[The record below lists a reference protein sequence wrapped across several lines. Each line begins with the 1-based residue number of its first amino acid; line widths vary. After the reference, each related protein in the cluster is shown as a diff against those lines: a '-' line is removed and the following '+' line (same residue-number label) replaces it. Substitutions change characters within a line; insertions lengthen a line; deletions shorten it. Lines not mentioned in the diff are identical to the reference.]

1 MKKILAIAAVAA
13 LTAGVSAFA
22 ANPFSDVTPDDWAFQ
37 AVSDLSDQG
46 VVEGYPDGTFKGERN
61 MTRYELAQ
69 IIARL
74 MAKEDQLNAE
84 QKATLDKLSGEY
96 ADELANLGVRVSNLE
111 KKVGNISWSGDA
123 RVHYWEGY
131 EGTSS
136 KGNWDGRMR
145 IQAKA
150 QVNDS
155 TTVTGLLRSN
165 MNFKTNKEDES
176 NTYMQRLYVTHD
188 FGDKWE
194 LKLGKFDEFAGQ
206 TGIMYDSE
214 IDGAKLTYGDDSFNV
229 SAGYGTFDWNDDSE
243 FAYAR
248 IAGAADKLAYDVEYY
263 DGTSDEKVRTW
274 GAGLT
279 YNFVDK
285 FDVFGDYYKNVDA
298 DGDPYLWSAGL
309 GYGSMSFAKPGSW
322 RLAAQYVKA
331 EKDAYLGS
339 STFDGAA
346 AQDLVLEDGIDA
358 VHFWV
363 VSGDV
368 GLAKNVGLHAEY
380 VFDVSP
386 DGTTTDYDDLFS
398 ATINYKF

>member
-13 LTAGVSAFA
+13 LTAGVSAYA
-22 ANPFSDVTPDDWAFQ
+22 ANPFSDVTPDDWAYQ

-84 QKATLDKLSGEY
+84 QRATLDKLAGEY

-111 KKVGNISWSGDA
+111 KKVGNISWSGNA
-123 RVHYWEGY
+123 RMRYIEGY
-131 EGTSS
+131 DAGKAT
-136 KGNWDGRMR
+136 GDWNGRMR

-155 TTVTGLLRSN
+155 TTVTGLLRQN
-165 MNFKTNKEDES
+165 MHFKDNDEGG
-176 NTYMQRLYVTHD
+176 TDMQRLYVTHN
-188 FGDKWE
+188 FGDKWAVQ
-194 LKLGKFDEFAGQ
+194 LGKYDEFSGQ
-206 TGIMYDSE
+206 TGILFDAE
-214 IDGAKLTYGDDSFNV
+214 VKGAKVTYGDDAFNV
-229 SAGYGTFDWNDDSE
+229 TAGYAQFTDWSADSE

-279 YNFVDK
+279 YNLVDK

-309 GYGSMSFAKPGSW
+309 GYGSMSFAKPGSF

-331 EKDAYLGS
+331 EKNAYLGDT
-339 STFDGAA
+339 TFDTGA
-346 AQDLVLEDGIDA
+346 AQDLVLEDGIDS

-380 VFDVSP
+380 AFDVSA
-386 DGTTTDYDDLFS
+386 DGTKTDYDDLFS
-398 ATINYKF
+398 ATINYRF